1 LELIG
6 AFFSYFLI
14 AYAIFFAPSDTQSID
29 FRYASDDN
37 ASAVFL
43 VRQWNDFYTV
53 DPPEKSGNNTL
64 DIEFANYIIRKNPS
78 EADSF
83 AFIKAENTLFQ
94 LSCAE
99 YSKKRDELIQ
109 DGRTKLTILAAPVEF
124 KILKKHDNGSVK
136 ELKVYSGNNDIG
148 RIMYSSEVPVLQR
161 NSVVRKIRERKDLI
175 DKKIAADKNLSF
187 GVHEEKADA
196 SADTETVKKEN
207 GVSHFIAKKPFLEY
221 GNIDRVRVHMNRNG
235 FPAIVFDLNASGIES
250 VSGFIRKSGG
260 KKFVLMINGKPVIDG
275 AFDDAA
281 VSSKLMI
288 QGFRSWSEAEYL
300 AGSVNRGVESGKK

>member
-6 AFFSYFLI
+6 AFFSHFLI

-29 FRYASDDN
+29 FRYASGDN

-43 VRQWNDFYTV
+43 VRQWNDFFTV
-53 DPPEKSGNNTL
+53 DPPEISGNNTL

-83 AFIKAENTLFQ
+83 AFIKDEETLFQ

-99 YSKKRDELIQ
+99 YSKNRDKLIE

-124 KILKKHDNGSVK
+124 KIMKKYDNGSVK
-136 ELKVYSGNNDIG
+136 ELKVYSGNNDIC
-148 RIMYSSEVPVLQR
+148 RIIYSSEVPVPQR
-161 NSVVRKIRERKDLI
+161 NSVVRKIKERKDLI

-196 SADTETVKKEN
+196 SADTETVKTEN
-207 GVSHFIAKKPFLEY
+207 GVSHFIVKKPILEY
-221 GNIDRVRVHMNRNG
+221 GNINRVRVQMNARG
-235 FPAIVFDLNASGIES
+235 FPALVFDLNPSGIERIS
-250 VSGFIRKSGG
+250 AFIRTSPEKN
-260 KKFVLMINGKPVIDG
+260 FVLMINGTSVIEG
-275 AFDDAA
+275 SFDNTAPSA
-281 VSSKLMI
+281 KMMI
-288 QGFRSWSEAEYL
+288 QGFRSWSETEYL
-300 AGSVNRGVESGKK
+300 AGSVNRAVESGKK